1 VTDSQ
6 DSRDV
11 STSATTGGNV
21 NAPPRER
28 RKPSAR
34 RSRPVTPS
42 RGVAFDVLMAVM
54 LDDAYANLVLPN
66 RIRAAGLSTNDAG
79 LATEL
84 TYGTLRMQGFYDK
97 VIANAAARDIDTID
111 PVVLIILRLG
121 VHQLLNMRVATHA
134 AVDESV
140 NMAEHFASL
149 GAVGFVNAVLR
160 RTSRHDL
167 EDWQDFVT
175 KDEKSDDKRLATIYS
190 HPLWIERAFRQSLE
204 AEGRGDEL
212 EQCLAADNLSP
223 RVTLVELPGF
233 VETNDEV
240 EGEPT
245 TYSPVGMSLNT
256 GGDPLRFARVREG
269 IVRVQDEGSQLAALI
284 LSRHHDVQSG
294 EQWLDMCAGPG
305 GKAALLAAEALAGG
319 AHLTANEI
327 IPGRA
332 DLVRSALKA
341 VSGVEVVVGDG
352 TEYGDTHPNTFDRIL
367 LDAPCTGL
375 GALRRRPEARWRKT
389 PRDVA
394 DLTGLQAKLLESA
407 LAALKPG
414 GLLAY
419 ITCSPHLAETRGI
432 VEGALRKN
440 AHVTEL
446 DARSALANIAMQDVD
461 LAGDSL
467 SVQLWPHRQGTDA
480 MFIALLT
487 KTSQRPLEN

>member
-1 VTDSQ
+1 MTE
-6 DSRDV
+6 
-11 STSATTGGNV
+11 TSPA
-21 NAPPRER
+21 PRER

-54 LDDAYANLVLPN
+54 LDDAYANLVLPA
-66 RIRAAGLSTNDAG
+66 RIKAAALSPNDAG

-97 VIANAAARDIDTID
+97 VISNAAARDIDTID

-167 EDWQDFVT
+167 QDWQEFVT
-175 KDEKSDDKRLATIYS
+175 KAVTNVDERLATVYS

-204 AEGRGDEL
+204 AEGRGEEL
-212 EQCLAADNLSP
+212 EKLLAADNASP

-233 VETNDEV
+233 AEANDDV

-245 TYSPVGMSLNT
+245 PYSPVGMSLNT
-256 GGDPLRFARVREG
+256 GGDPLRFPRVKHG
-269 IVRVQDEGSQLAALI
+269 IVRVQDEGSQLAALT
-284 LSRHHDVQSG
+284 LSRHHAISPG
-294 EQWLDMCAGPG
+294 EKWLDMCAGPG
-305 GKAALLAAEALAGG
+305 GKAALLAAEALAGN

-332 DLVRSALKA
+332 DLVRKALQA
-341 VSGVEVVVGDG
+341 VPGVDVVVADG
-352 TEYGDTHPNTFDRIL
+352 TEYGATHPNTFDRIL

-394 DLTGLQAKLLESA
+394 DLTGLQARLLESA
-407 LAALKPG
+407 IAALKPG
-414 GLLAY
+414 GILAY
-419 ITCSPHLAETRGI
+419 VTCSPHLAETRGI

-440 AHVTEL
+440 PGLTEVS
-446 DARSALANIAMQDVD
+446 ARSALNTVALREVD
-461 LAGDSL
+461 LAGDNL
-467 SVQLWPHRQGTDA
+467 SVQLWPHRHGTDA

-487 KTSQRPLEN
+487 KA